1 MDRRERFESQQD
13 MLLAWTTGW
22 QRDIWTAM
30 PGVIDSYDPT
40 TQTCVV
46 NVPIQIVF
54 KQGDNAPQPLS
65 IPPLLDVPVFF
76 PGGGGFTLTFPVV
89 NGDECLVVFASRC
102 IDAWWQNGVTATQP
116 GQPPT
121 SGVPPFFRMHDLSD
135 GFAFI
140 GFRSQP
146 RMLSPNASTT
156 ATELRSDDG
165 ATSLHVEAGKITV
178 NATTVEVHATTA
190 NVNATS
196 TVNVNAAS
204 INLSHGGAMFK
215 LIKDTFITLFNTHTH
230 TSAAPGVQT
239 AVPTTPLTA
248 AVATTIL
255 QAE

>member
-1 MDRRERFESQQD
+1 MNPRERFESLQD
-13 MLLAWTTGW
+13 TLLAWSTGW

-46 NVPIQIVF
+46 NVPVQIMM
-54 KQGDNAPQPLS
+54 KLGNDTPQPVS

-89 NGDECLVVFASRC
+89 KGDECLVVFASRC
-102 IDAWWQNGVTATQP
+102 IDAWWQSGAT
-116 GQPPT
+116 GATPT

-146 RMLSPNASTT
+146 RMLSPSASTT

-165 ATSLHVEAGKITV
+165 TASLHIETGKITV
-178 NATTVEVHATTA
+178 SATTVEVNATTA
-190 NVNATS
+190 NVNA
-196 TVNVNAAS
+196 AA
-204 INLSHGGAMFK
+204 INLSHGGTMFK
-215 LIKDTFITLFNTHTH
+215 LIKDTLITLYNAHTH

-239 AVPTTPLTA
+239 APPTVPLTA
-248 AVATTIL
+248 AVATTIV